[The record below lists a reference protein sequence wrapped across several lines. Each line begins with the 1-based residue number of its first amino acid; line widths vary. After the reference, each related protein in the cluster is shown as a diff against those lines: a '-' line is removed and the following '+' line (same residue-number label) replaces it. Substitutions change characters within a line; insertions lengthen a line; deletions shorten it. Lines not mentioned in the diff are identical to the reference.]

1 MELKSPI
8 ALYICAGVA
17 LVCIITVFITFGMK
31 RKYKGG
37 KKAYLPEYLRKEAVF
52 RTRLVWY
59 NILKYVL
66 IFLIITSIVLSG
78 FLMAR
83 PYKTESKQLAN
94 YNRDIILCLDISSSV
109 DNLNATLIDKLE
121 KIVQELNGERFGIGI
136 FNTSP
141 CLLCPLTNDYQ
152 YIIREL
158 EKLKNYLSIRLD
170 VQNGR
175 LIIPPNYEE
184 ACAYLENGTLVG
196 WPDRGS
202 SIIGEGLAGAVL
214 DFYDVEEKPDRTRI
228 IIFTTDNDNAIKD
241 GEEEIVTL
249 PEAGDWAV
257 ERGITIFGIGTE
269 MMRDADRQMMKDT
282 VEKTGGT
289 FWYGEDSDVV
299 DDIVANLRKQMATL
313 DDTQYEI
320 IENEIPEATF
330 RMLLLSI
337 SLMLLCAFILKV

>member
-8 ALYICAGVA
+8 ALYICAGIAVICLIA
-17 LVCIITVFITFGMK
+17 VFITFGMK
-31 RKYKGG
+31 RKYNGG
-37 KKAYLPEYLRKEAVF
+37 KKAYLPEYLKKHAVF

-121 KIVQELNGERFGIGI
+121 EIVKELNGERFGIVI

-158 EKLKNYLSIRLD
+158 EKLKDFLSIRLD
-170 VQNGR
+170 VDNGR
-175 LIIPPNYEE
+175 LIPPPNYAE
-184 ACAYLENGTLVG
+184 ARAYLENGTLVG

-228 IIFTTDNDNAIKD
+228 IIFTSDNDNAIKE

-249 PEAGDWAV
+249 PEAGEWAK
-257 ERGITIFGIGTE
+257 ERNITVFGIGTE
-269 MMRDADRQMMKDT
+269 MMLDADRKMMKET
-282 VEKTGGT
+282 VENTGGT
-289 FWYGEDSDVV
+289 FWYGEDKDVV

-337 SLMLLCAFILKV
+337 ALMLLCAFILKV